1 MKKIVSL
8 ILVFVLI
15 FSVSATAV
23 AASDECSCGIT
34 PVVHIRG
41 FGEPLYLDADSD
53 NAVSVFPPEGDAIT
67 GAIPDLLKAL
77 ALAAVAR
84 DYEGFGTYAM
94 SAADKMLGA
103 MACDENG
110 NSIYNVS
117 VEPDDIGSA
126 EQHKIAHYDFG
137 SPLSEPSGNYDFLY
151 DWRLDP
157 VYNAKELKEYIEEVK
172 KLTGHSEVS
181 IVCHSQGNTIV
192 ISYLEQFGP
201 DGIRKIAFLS
211 PAYQGLSLM
220 GALFAGDISVE
231 DKGEEF
237 AVLVKGAMGTD
248 PAGDL
253 IAALISALNDA
264 GIVSG
269 LLDFLQNILDDQFD
283 RLLRECLVDLFGTM
297 PGLWAFVP
305 DEYYEDAKTAMFTDS
320 EKYAGLIEKIDYYHY
335 NIQSRTESII
345 EDAMDNGVEV
355 TISLGYGVSTIPV
368 PSGAAEQADM
378 LIDTKFMS
386 LGAICASPFGA
397 TLGEDY
403 KQAEYC
409 EGHNHVSADLLID
422 ASTCAFPEIT
432 WFVKGQTHSEFGKG
446 YSDFLDW
453 VLLYDGQPTVHTN
466 EAYPQFTVRTEED
479 ILEPVEGPAPVDT
492 RSNVHIIFAS
502 LFEIIKNSVK
512 K

>member
-1 MKKIVSL
+1 MKKIISL
-8 ILVFVLI
+8 FLVLALV
-15 FSVSATAV
+15 FSVSATGF
-23 AASDECSCGIT
+23 AASEECSCGIT

-41 FGEPLYLDADSD
+41 FGEPLYIDADSE

-94 SAADKMLGA
+94 SAAEKMLGA

-110 NSIYNVS
+110 DSVYNVS

-157 VYNAKELKEYIEEVK
+157 VYNAKELRKYIEAVK
-172 KLTGHSEVS
+172 ELTGHSEVS
-181 IVCHSQGNTIV
+181 IACHSQGNTIV
-192 ISYLEQFGP
+192 ISYLEQFGS
-201 DGIRKIAFLS
+201 DGIKKIAFLS
-211 PAYQGLSLM
+211 PAYQGLSLI
-220 GALFAGDISVE
+220 GALFTGEVSVK

-253 IAALISALNDA
+253 IAAIISALNDI

-283 RLLRECLVDLFGTM
+283 RLLKECLVDLFGTM

-305 DEYYEDAKTAMFTDS
+305 DEYYEAAKTAMFNGS

-335 NIQSRTESII
+335 NIQSNTEDII
-345 EDAMDNGVEV
+345 RNAMDNGVEV
-355 TISLGYGVSTIPV
+355 TISLGYGISTIPV
-368 PSGAAEQADM
+368 PAGAAEHADM

-386 LGAICASPFGA
+386 LGATCASPFGSTFA
-397 TLGEDY
+397 EDY
-403 KQAEYC
+403 AQAEYC
-409 EGHNHVSADLLID
+409 SGHNHVSADNLVD
-422 ASTCAFPEIT
+422 ASTCVFPEIT

-446 YSDFLDW
+446 YSEFLDW

-466 EAYPQFTVRTEED
+466 EAYPQFMIRTAED
-479 ILEPVEGPAPVDT
+479 TLEPVEGPDPVDN
-492 RSNVHIIFAS
+492 RSNIHIIFSS